1 VAAACSLGAL
11 AASVAIPFGVRIL
24 ADEVIRHRDTA
35 IATRVTL
42 LLVLITAAS
51 AVFGYAQTMLLAR
64 VSGKVVAD
72 LRVHV
77 FSHLQELDIAFY
89 DSRRVGDLLSR
100 LTADATLVQVAA
112 TSSMVDLFQDVVRF
126 AIVAVLVLLL
136 DWRLALFVLVAA
148 PVVVLIGLVFGRF
161 TRRPS
166 REAQAAL
173 GRSTVIAEE
182 ALPAMRIVKAFSR
195 TEYEIGRYREAV
207 DDGYRAGLA
216 LAHFRALLSSL
227 LLLLTFVPLAGVLWL
242 GGQEVAAGRLSPG
255 GLFSF
260 LLYVGVLIGPF
271 YRFAQVYGQFQQAAG
286 GADRLFEILDT
297 APDVTD
303 SPDAVPMP
311 RVSGPLVVHDLRFR
325 YGPALPDVLQEVSLD
340 VAPGELVALVGPS
353 GAGKSTL
360 VSLLLG
366 YYRPQAGTIKL
377 AGYPLAAVTLAS
389 WRANLALVPQEP
401 VLFGG
406 TVAENIAYGRMSAAA
421 AEIEEAARAANAH
434 DFISALPHGYGTIVG
449 DRGVR
454 LSGGQRQR
462 IAIAR
467 AILRDPALLILDEA
481 TSSLDNASEAEV
493 QQGLTALM
501 ADRATLVIA
510 HRLTTVERA
519 DRIIVLD
526 RGSVVDVGTHAE
538 LLNRRGLYYR
548 LYTRRTLETAV
559 LGG

>member
-1 VAAACSLGAL
+1 M
-11 AASVAIPFGVRIL
+11 AIPYGVRIL
-24 ADEVIRHRDTA
+24 ADQIIRHHDA
-35 IATRVTL
+35 ALATRVTL

-51 AVFGYAQTMLLAR
+51 AAFSYAQTMLLAR
-64 VSGKVVAD
+64 VAGRVVAD
-72 LRVHV
+72 LRVQV
-77 FSHLQELDIAFY
+77 FSHLQKLDIAFY

-112 TSSMVDLFQDVVRF
+112 TSSLVDLFQDVVRL

-148 PVVVLIGLVFGRF
+148 PIIVLTGLVFGRF
-161 TRRPS
+161 TRWPAH
-166 REAQAAL
+166 EAQAAL

-182 ALPAMRIVKAFSR
+182 ALPAMRVVKAFSR
-195 TEYEIGRYREAV
+195 AEYEIARYREAV
-207 DDGYRAGLA
+207 EDAYRAGITLA
-216 LAHFRALLSSL
+216 RLRALLSSL
-227 LLLLTFVPLAGVLWL
+227 LLVFTFVPLGGVLWL
-242 GGQEVAAGRLSPG
+242 GGHEVAVGRLSPG
-255 GLFSF
+255 GLISF
-260 LLYVGVLIGPF
+260 MLYLGVLIGPF

-297 APDVTD
+297 PPEVIDP
-303 SPDAVPMP
+303 PDARAMP
-311 RVSGPLVVHDLRFR
+311 RVGGPLTVRDLRFR
-325 YGPALPDVLQEVSLD
+325 YGPTLPDVLLDVSLE
-340 VAPGELVALVGPS
+340 VAPGEVVALVGPS
-353 GAGKSTL
+353 GAGKSTF

-366 YYRPQAGTIKL
+366 YYRPQAGAIEL
-377 AGYPLAAVTLAS
+377 GGYSLAAVTLDS

-406 TVAENIAYGRMSAAA
+406 TVAENIAYGRMEATA

-434 DFISALPHGYGTIVG
+434 GFISALPHGYDTIVG

-481 TSSLDNASEAEV
+481 TSSLDNAAEAEV
-493 QQGLTALM
+493 QQALTALM
-501 ADRATLVIA
+501 AHRATLIIA

-519 DRIIVLD
+519 DRIVVLD
-526 RGSVVDVGTHAE
+526 QGRVLDVGTHEE
-538 LLNRRGLYYR
+538 LLERRGLYYR
-548 LYTRRTLETAV
+548 LYTRRTFETAV